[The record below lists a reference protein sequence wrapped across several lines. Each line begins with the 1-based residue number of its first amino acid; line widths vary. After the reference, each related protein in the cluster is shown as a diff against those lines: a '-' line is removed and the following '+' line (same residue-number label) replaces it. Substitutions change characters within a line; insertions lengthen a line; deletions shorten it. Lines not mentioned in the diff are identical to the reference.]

1 MEDFQDR
8 MKAKLEPHA
17 NTSSMIFMAAVDA
30 LQLLLIVFA
39 IIFYKNVLI
48 PSVVL
53 TFLNLIAYIIFKDL
67 VDIDQVDRTKKLF
80 QLSTAFV
87 LSTICSWPFVLFAG
101 SIAARGGNSGSIRS
115 VAVIMA
121 VLGLIVM
128 LAVWIMDKGKS
139 LMEKIDDSFHFGHEK
154 SPGSEFGSVVLCKNM
169 DKVREL
175 FKGKSEKQIDEL
187 CMDSDLVDKMIEKT
201 HANVDEVIPFE
212 DRFLH
217 FLIIGPT
224 GCGKTS
230 QILLPMV
237 LQDMKNKEIGI
248 TVLDPKG
255 DFAQKAAM
263 MAKYFGRDDVIYFDP
278 SFKGCPHF
286 NPLAG
291 KEADVVENIAMTF
304 RMMSPDSPTFFLD
317 QNENLIRNAV
327 KVLKRL
333 DKDCGVE
340 GENANLINLSRL
352 LQNSGGAGR
361 AIVQRLQ
368 KVTSPTPEEA
378 KENIDIISWFQNDY
392 FAERSKLY
400 ENTSEVR
407 SQVAKLTSNPYLR
420 EVLNPDPSKGE
431 KNDLD
436 FDKLLAE
443 GGTCC
448 ISTAQGTLR
457 GLSKFLGYFLILQL
471 QSAVFRR
478 PGNENTRRAH
488 MLYIDEFQTYS
499 TPGFGDMLT
508 QGRSYRVSSIL
519 ATQARAQMAMGGGRD
534 GKMFVD
540 LVSTNAR
547 NIVLFPGC
555 NNDDTEYYSKN
566 FGEMEKVEEMKGYSE
581 KKWNPIRGGLSPLG
595 YGTESIREQ
604 KKIEPIFSPS
614 DLRFQKN
621 RVITYCVVQNKTVQ
635 PARRGLVSY
644 IPKDLNKT
652 LDDMVEQY
660 KQEHAWDA
668 EEGEGTDKFPMP
680 DFDGTQDT
688 VVPPDADDSDILKFS
703 DGLDDEDPSILA
715 AMEERNQETSY
726 GEKPSQEKRKGPFD
740 IGLEHLDDD
749 NGDPFDGM

>member
-1 MEDFQDR
+1 MDHFQEQIQS
-8 MKAKLEPHA
+8 KLEPHA
-17 NTSSMIFMAAVDA
+17 DTSGPRAMSVIVC
-30 LQLLLIVFA
+30 LQLTMLLLA
-39 IIFYKNVLI
+39 IGFRFNVMI
-48 PSVVL
+48 PSLVL
-53 TFLNLIAYIIFKDL
+53 LLVNLIAYIIFKDL
-67 VDIDQVDRTKKLF
+67 VGSSYTGTLQKLLKTSAALTMATLF
-80 QLSTAFV
+80 
-87 LSTICSWPFVLFAG
+87 SWPF
-101 SIAARGGNSGSIRS
+101 
-115 VAVIMA
+115 A
-121 VLGLIVM
+121 VLAKGIASTGGATVAIQSVSLVM
-128 LAVWIMDKGKS
+128 ALLGAILALALFSTEKGQT
-139 LMEKIDDSFHFGHEK
+139 LMEKINDDFSFGAKKEK
-154 SPGSEFGSVVLCKNM
+154 APPPGSVVLCKNM

-187 CMDSDLVDKMIEKT
+187 CMDSKAVDEMIEKKK
-201 HANVDEVIPFE
+201 ANVDEVIPYE

-237 LQDMKNKEIGI
+237 LQDMQNPEIGI

-263 MAKYFGRDDVIYFDP
+263 MGKHFNREVIYFDP

-361 AIVQRLQ
+361 TIVQKLT
-368 KVTSPTPEEA
+368 KVQSPTPEEA
-378 KENIDIISWFQNDY
+378 KENLDIISWFQNDY

-471 QSAVFRR
+471 QSSVFRR
-478 PGNENTRRAH
+478 PGNENTRRPH

-547 NIVLFPGC
+547 NVILFPGC

-566 FGEMEKVEEMKGYSE
+566 FGEYEKVEEMKGYSE
-581 KKWNPIRGGLSPLG
+581 KKWNPIRGGLAPLG

-604 KKIEPIFSPS
+604 KKMTPIFSPS

-621 RVITYCVVQNKTVQ
+621 RVITYCVVQDKTVQ
-635 PARRGLVSY
+635 AARRGIVSY
-644 IPKDLNKT
+644 IPWELNKK
-652 LDDMVEQY
+652 LDGMVEEY
-660 KQEHAWDA
+660 KEEHAWDA
-668 EEGEGTDKFPMP
+668 KEGEGVDKCLIPNFDDVSEAEMP
-680 DFDGTQDT
+680 LDEGE
-688 VVPPDADDSDILKFS
+688 PSILQFS
-703 DGLDDEDPSILA
+703 DGLDDPAAFADDLDRRREEAYEDYT
-715 AMEERNQETSY
+715 RR
-726 GEKPSQEKRKGPFD
+726 KPEQKKD
-740 IGLEHLDDD
+740 QDLGLEHLDDD

>member
-1 MEDFQDR
+1 MDNLQE
-8 MKAKLEPHA
+8 KITAKLAPHS
-17 NTSSMIFMAAVDA
+17 NITGPVSMLVVSGIQLF
-30 LQLLLIVFA
+30 LLLIA
-39 IIFYKNVLI
+39 LLFYKNVMIASL
-48 PSVVL
+48 VL
-53 TFLNLIAYIIFKDL
+53 LLVNLIIYIVFKDM
-67 VDIDQVDRTKKLF
+67 VDSDHTTILQRVFKLSAA
-80 QLSTAFV
+80 LTMAT
-87 LSTICSWPFVLFAG
+87 LLSWPFVMLAG
-101 SIAARGGNSGSIRS
+101 GITSRGGTAGAIRS
-115 VAVIMA
+115 VAAVMA
-121 VLGLIVM
+121 LLGILLTVA
-128 LAVWIMDKGKS
+128 LFVTEKGQL
-139 LMEKIDDSFHFGHEK
+139 LMEKINEDFTFGSKKEEAPP
-154 SPGSEFGSVVLCKNM
+154 SGSVVLCKNM
-169 DKVREL
+169 DKVRAL
-175 FKGKSEKQIDEL
+175 FKGKSEKKIDEL
-187 CMDSDLVDKMIEKT
+187 CMDSKAVDKMIQKKK
-201 HANVDEVIPFE
+201 ANVDEVIPYE

-217 FLIIGPT
+217 FLVIGPT

-237 LQDMKNKEIGI
+237 LQDMQNKEIGI

-263 MAKYFGRDDVIYFDP
+263 MGKYFGREVIYFDP

-361 AIVQRLQ
+361 TIVQKLT
-368 KVTSPTPEEA
+368 KVNSPTPEEA

-478 PGNENTRRAH
+478 PGNEHTRRAH

-534 GKMFVD
+534 GRMFVD

-547 NIVLFPGC
+547 NVVLFPGC

-566 FGEMEKVEEMKGYSE
+566 FGEYEKVEEMKGYSE

-604 KKIEPIFSPS
+604 KKMTPIFSPS
-614 DLRFQKN
+614 ELRFQKN
-621 RVITYCVVQNKTVQ
+621 RVITYCVVQDKTVQ
-635 PARRGLVSY
+635 AARRGIVSY
-644 IPKDLNKT
+644 IPWKLNQE
-652 LDDMVEQY
+652 LDEMVEEY
-660 KQEHAWDA
+660 KEAHAWDA
-668 EEGEGTDKFPMP
+668 EEGEGVDKFPMP
-680 DFDGTQDT
+680 NFDGT
-688 VVPPDADDSDILKFS
+688 PDAVIPPTDDESGILHFN
-703 DGLDDEDPSILA
+703 DGLDDAKFADDMDPRRYEEDVQPRQS
-715 AMEERNQETSY
+715 SD
-726 GEKPSQEKRKGPFD
+726 KKDDHD

-749 NGDPFDGM
+749 YGDPFDGM